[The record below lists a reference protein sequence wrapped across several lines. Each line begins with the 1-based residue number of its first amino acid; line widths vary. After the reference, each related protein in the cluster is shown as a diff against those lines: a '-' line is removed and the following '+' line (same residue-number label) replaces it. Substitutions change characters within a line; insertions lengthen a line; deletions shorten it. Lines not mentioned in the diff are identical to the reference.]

1 MDLLYAI
8 IYRGGDT
15 MKNLNILILTAPFGN
30 GHKMAASSLAETFK
44 QEGCNVIVRDL
55 FTESHP
61 MLTSNISKTHNRL
74 FNLGSTYSYFYYGID
89 KISSTRLINV
99 YRMFGYHTLKKIIR
113 EYDPQ
118 IIINTFP
125 MLSAP
130 EFMRKYQMGVPVINV
145 VTDYCCHR
153 LWINEDFDRIYLAT
167 DDLKEKLIKM
177 HIPVNKLEVTGIPIR
192 PGFEEEIDIVKVA
205 KKYQVDT
212 DKKSILISAGAAG
225 VSKDLD
231 YVCTKLNKI
240 VDIQILLVCGNN
252 LKLRSKIDNL
262 GLSNVKT
269 FGYIDE
275 IHELYRLAT
284 IMITKPG
291 GITLS
296 EAAAAKLPLILYK
309 PIPGQ
314 EKENADYFVHK
325 GAALIAK
332 TSDEVY
338 EHVVHVLNDE
348 EYLNQMKKSLSKF
361 YRSSSSKNIVQDLL
375 SRYPM

>member
-1 MDLLYAI
+1 
-8 IYRGGDT
+8 

-30 GHKMAASSLAETFK
+30 GHKMAANSLAETFK

-61 MLTSNISKTHNRL
+61 VLTNNISKTHNRL

-99 YRMFGYHTLKKIIR
+99 YRMFGYNTLKKIIK
-113 EYDPQ
+113 EYQPH

-130 EFMRKYQMGVPVINV
+130 EFMRKYQLGVPVINV

-177 HIPVNKLEVTGIPIR
+177 HIPVSKLEVTGIPIR
-192 PGFEEEIDIVKVA
+192 AGFEEEIDILAVSR
-205 KKYQVDT
+205 KYNVDA
-212 DKKSILISAGAAG
+212 DKKTILISAGAAG

-231 YVCTKLNKI
+231 YVCSKLDKI
-240 VDIQILLVCGNN
+240 ENIQVLIVCGSN
-252 LKLRSKIDNL
+252 LKLRNKIDNL
-262 GLSNVKT
+262 GLNNVKT
-269 FGYIDE
+269 FGYIED
-275 IHELYRLAT
+275 IHELYRIAT

-296 EAAAAKLPLILYK
+296 EAAAARLPLILYK

-332 TSDEVY
+332 TSDEVFN
-338 EHVVHVLNDE
+338 HVVHVLGDDS
-348 EYLNQMKKSLSKF
+348 LLKRMKESLSKF
-361 YRSSSSKNIVQDLL
+361 YRSSSSKKIVKDLL
-375 SRYPM
+375 SRYTM

>member
-1 MDLLYAI
+1 
-8 IYRGGDT
+8 
-15 MKNLNILILTAPFGN
+15 MKNSNILILTAPFGN
-30 GHKMAASSLAETFK
+30 GHKMAANSLAETFK
-44 QEGCNVIVRDL
+44 QEGFNVIVRDL

-74 FNLGSTYSYFYYGID
+74 FSLGSTYSYFYYGID

-99 YRMFGYHTLKKIIR
+99 YRMFGYHTLKKIIK
-113 EYDPQ
+113 EYQPQ

-130 EFMRKYQMGVPVINV
+130 EFMRKYQLGVPVINV

-153 LWINEDFDRIYLAT
+153 LWINENFDRIYLAT

-177 HIPVNKLEVTGIPIR
+177 HIPINKLEVTGIPIR
-192 PGFEEEIDIVKVA
+192 PGFEEEIDVRKIA
-205 KKYQVDT
+205 RKYQVNT
-212 DKKSILISAGAAG
+212 DKKTILISAGAAG
-225 VSKDLD
+225 VSKGLD
-231 YVCTKLNKI
+231 YVCTKLNTLKG
-240 VDIQILLVCGNN
+240 VQIFLVCGNN
-252 LKLRSKIDNL
+252 LKLRNKIDNL
-262 GLSNVKT
+262 GLNNVKT

-325 GAALIAK
+325 GAAIIAH
-332 TSDEVY
+332 TSDEAY
-338 EHVVHVLNDE
+338 EHVVRVLNDE
-348 EYLNQMKKSLSKF
+348 DLLGQMRKSMSNF
-361 YRSSSSKNIVQDLL
+361 YRSSSSQNIVQDVL
-375 SRYPM
+375 SRYTM

>member
-1 MDLLYAI
+1 ML
-8 IYRGGDT
+8 
-15 MKNLNILILTAPFGN
+15 KNIKILILTAPFGN
-30 GHKMAASSLAETFK
+30 GHKMAAKSLSETFK
-44 QEGCNVIVRDL
+44 QEGCNVIVCDL
-55 FTESHP
+55 FTASHP
-61 MLTSNISKTHNRL
+61 VLTSNISKTHNRL
-74 FNLGSTYSYFYYGID
+74 FNLGSTYSYLYYGID
-89 KISSTRLINV
+89 KISSTKLINV
-99 YRMFGYHTLKKIIR
+99 YRMFGYSTLKKIIKD
-113 EYDPQ
+113 YQPH

-125 MLSAP
+125 VLSAP
-130 EFMRKYQMGVPVINV
+130 EFMRKYQWGVPVINV

-153 LWINEDFDRIYLAT
+153 LWVNEDFDRIYLAT

-192 PGFEEEIDIVKVA
+192 PGFEEDIDLEEVS
-205 KKYQVDT
+205 KKYQVDIS
-212 DKKSILISAGAAG
+212 KRSILISAGAAG

-240 VDIQILLVCGNN
+240 EGIQILLVCGNN
-252 LKLRSKIDNL
+252 LKLRRKIDNL
-262 GLSNVKT
+262 GLNNVKT

-325 GAALIAK
+325 GAALIAR
-332 TSDEVY
+332 TSTEAY
-338 EHVVHVLNDE
+338 EHVVHVLSDE
-348 EYLNQMKKSLSKF
+348 EILNQMKRSLSNF

-375 SRYPM
+375 SRYTM